1 MAGPA
6 PAQVGFQKGPG
17 PLLSRL
23 ASRSQLELVLC
34 AVAVSLALLL
44 GVAVVALAIQYCRG
58 REGPHGPTGVAV
70 ASPHPGGGHGRMG
83 RDGSAWGSC
92 SGCSA
97 RPGVQAGLGPA
108 PCLSF
113 PQHMRTAPGMPS
125 LPDPSH
131 STCLTDACVRVA
143 SKILEALDAET
154 DPCQDFYQYS
164 CGGWI
169 KRNPL
174 PNGRSKWSTFNSIW
188 DQNQAIMKHLLGGHR
203 GSHSHWGVTSGQRQ
217 AEPRHPWG

>member
-1 MAGPA
+1 M
-6 PAQVGFQKGPG
+6 
-17 PLLSRL
+17 
-23 ASRSQLELVLC
+23 RS
-34 AVAVSLALLL
+34 
-44 GVAVVALAIQYCRG
+44 
-58 REGPHGPTGVAV
+58 
-70 ASPHPGGGHGRMG
+70 
-83 RDGSAWGSC
+83 DGSAQGAYSR
-92 SGCSA
+92 CSA
-97 RPGVQAGLGPA
+97 HPGVQAGLGPA

-113 PQHMRTAPGMPS
+113 PQYTRPAPGMPS

-143 SKILEALDAET
+143 SKILEALDTEM

-188 DQNQAIMKHLLGGHR
+188 DQNQAIMKHLLGGHQ
-203 GSHSHWGVTSGQRQ
+203 GVTDTEGVTPVSLGLTHSLPQKTPPSTPAVRQSG
-217 AEPRHPWG
+217 RHSDTTCPA